1 MWPNNTSGQSN
12 LRTHR
17 CRRRIRQMAPR
28 ALPYGHVGAT
38 WQIWL
43 NLGFLPPTLVHNPN
57 GKSIGSAISAQ
68 LTAESPYT
76 LQWATLSPKIA
87 PSNGRIW
94 TPSNTG
100 FLGPFWAHIET
111 ASWSLQLFSHGW
123 PPSVPILFN
132 GPPPSPI
139 IAHSHGGSNT
149 WFLGPIWAHNP
160 NGMTDRP
167 RYSVGNNRIDASMY
181 VIWSNNNNQRGSNVQ
196 IWPIEITMH
205 KQ

>member
-1 MWPNNTSGQSN
+1 MATSLSTTGSPPDSVGTSEPKTQMASRSVQPFLHSSPQNVPIGQLYNRMPISPSKLPLTMGGSGPPSNTWFPGATRVLNPKQPTDHATLSATKGCIKICSTVMWPNNTSGQSN

-43 NLGFLPPTLVHNPN
+43 NLGFLPPTRVHNPN

-76 LQWATLSPKIA
+76 LQWATLSRKIP

-94 TPSNTG
+94 LPSSTG
-100 FLGPFWAHIET
+100 FLGP
-111 ASWSLQLFSHGW
+111 L
-123 PPSVPILFN
+123 
-132 GPPPSPI
+132 
-139 IAHSHGGSNT
+139 
-149 WFLGPIWAHNP
+149 
-160 NGMTDRP
+160 
-167 RYSVGNNRIDASMY
+167 
-181 VIWSNNNNQRGSNVQ
+181 
-196 IWPIEITMH
+196 
-205 KQ
+205 